1 MKKGC
6 QCVDCEHRDYCNKR
20 NKGGVVQCINY
31 NKGKAMTEQDW
42 IQTATTEQLAEWI
55 IALRDK
61 CVNKFKYYE
70 YRFDD
75 FPCTK
80 CNECDNVVEWL
91 KQPHTVKE

>member
-42 IQTATTEQLAEWI
+42 IQTATTEQLAEFLTKVI
-55 IALRDK
+55 LDERRFRMTMIGG
-61 CVNKFKYYE
+61 VNE
-70 YRFDD
+70 
-75 FPCTK
+75 TK
-80 CNECDNVVEWL
+80 LWL
-91 KQPHTVKE
+91 KQPHREVNK